1 MSPFSNTAAM
11 CAPGPDLSMRFRRFS
26 RTIDRNSAIDEFPRR
41 TVEPSTRSFVS
52 LSRLHVA
59 HAGSPAVSGRIQGP
73 PGNDPGFAGGFV
85 LSSGH
90 EEKKSDRKKGVPPVQ
105 SKDRDM
111 GSALRSIY
119 QKTIEEAVPDEMLS
133 LLGKLD

>member
-1 MSPFSNTAAM
+1 M
-11 CAPGPDLSMRFRRFS
+11 
-26 RTIDRNSAIDEFPRR
+26 
-41 TVEPSTRSFVS
+41 
-52 LSRLHVA
+52 
-59 HAGSPAVSGRIQGP
+59 SGRIRAQLGP
-73 PGNDPGFAGGFV
+73 PGNDPGLTGGFV

-90 EEKKSDRKKGVPPVQ
+90 DDKKPDRKRGTTPVQ

>member
-1 MSPFSNTAAM
+1 MLRAWA
-11 CAPGPDLSMRFRRFS
+11 
-26 RTIDRNSAIDEFPRR
+26 
-41 TVEPSTRSFVS
+41 VRSY
-52 LSRLHVA
+52 RA
-59 HAGSPAVSGRIQGP
+59 ENQGL
-73 PGNDPGFAGGFV
+73 PGNEPGFAGGFV

-90 EEKKSDRKKGVPPVQ
+90 DDKKPDRKRGVAPVQ